1 MKLFYIGILVSICTS
16 YSNAIFSQSV
26 TPVNNDNNCQFTV
39 GNVFFEAAA
48 LQGARI
54 SSFKIDDTEIIF
66 NDQTNGASTWGSVMW
81 SSPQSEWNW
90 PPIETLDSKPYTFEV
105 QDNRCRMTS
114 EISSK
119 LKMRFVK
126 DYYAASE
133 DTSIT
138 IVYKIVNE
146 GTAAK
151 HNAVWEITRVLTA
164 GLFFY
169 PTGEGSATN
178 GLAQY
183 VQEINGYSWY
193 QNQDSDQGQQKFF
206 ADGSQGWYAHVTA
219 DKNIFIKQFVDV
231 ANEEHAPGENEIELW
246 LNGDKAYIEMENQS
260 AYEEI
265 PVGETLK
272 YVVKW
277 YLRKLPDNIS
287 VEAGNLALVDFVT
300 NTIGDSVTDPDT
312 STYNPNT
319 KISISKSTINL
330 RISPNPATNYIQII
344 DDSKQVYYVEVFNIS
359 GQLLFAQTAKSN
371 DSINISHLNKGAYLI
386 KLKTDNKISTLNFIK
401 Q

>member
-1 MKLFYIGILVSICTS
+1 MKLLYKGLLVSICIFN
-16 YSNAIFSQSV
+16 SNTIFSQSV
-26 TPVNNDNNCQFTV
+26 TPVVNNNFCQFTV

-54 SSFKIDDTEIIF
+54 SSFKIDDTEIIY
-66 NDQTNGASTWGSVMW
+66 NNQTNGASTWGSVMW

-114 EISSK
+114 EVSTK

-146 GTAAK
+146 GTATK

-178 GLAQY
+178 GLSEY

-193 QNQDSDQGQQKFF
+193 QNQVSDNGQQKFF
-206 ADGSQGWYAHVTA
+206 ADGSLGWYAHVTA
-219 DKNIFIKQFVDV
+219 DRNIFIKQFVDV
-231 ANEEHAPGENEIELW
+231 PNASHAPGENEIELW

-260 AYEEI
+260 AYEDI
-265 PVGETLK
+265 PVGDSLK

-277 YLRKLPDNIS
+277 YLRKLPDTLS

-300 NTIGDSVTDPDT
+300 KTIGDAVSDPDT
-312 STYNPNT
+312 STNIGT
-319 KISISKSTINL
+319 KISMTKSTANVRL
-330 RISPNPATNYIQII
+330 SPNPAYDYIQII
-344 DDSKQVYYVEVFNIS
+344 DDSKRVYYVEVFNIS

-386 KLKTDNKISTLNFIK
+386 KLKTDDKISTLNFIK